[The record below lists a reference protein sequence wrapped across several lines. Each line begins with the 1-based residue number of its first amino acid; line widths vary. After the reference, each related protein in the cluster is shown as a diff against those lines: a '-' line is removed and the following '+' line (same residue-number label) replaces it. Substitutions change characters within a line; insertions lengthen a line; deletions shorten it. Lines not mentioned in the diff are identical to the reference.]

1 MLHHLLL
8 LLLLLFTMQLRQK
21 FNKRPNLLLMIE
33 QHDQNAI
40 TAQIWRELSN
50 RLRQFV
56 AARINSSADVDDI
69 LQTVFLR
76 IHSSIEKLRESDRLE
91 SWVFQIT
98 RNAVTDHF
106 RNQRLS
112 NSDDVDSLA
121 DHSRVNKD
129 ENMNEELAG
138 CLASFIEKLPT
149 DHRRALSLYEFD
161 RISQQ
166 EIAEIEGI
174 SLSAAK
180 SRIQR
185 ARKSLEC
192 MLKACCEF
200 QFDHYGNVVEYHSAE
215 TKCCND
221 KCE

>member
-1 MLHHLLL
+1 MLRHLLL
-8 LLLLLFTMQLRQK
+8 LLLLLFTIQLRQQII
-21 FNKRPNLLLMIE
+21 NRQILLLMTV

-40 TAQIWRELSN
+40 TVQIWRELSN

-56 AARINSSADVDDI
+56 AARVNSSADVDDI

-76 IHSSIEKLRESDRLE
+76 IHSSVDKLRESDRLE

-98 RNAVTDHF
+98 RNAVNDHF
-106 RNQRLS
+106 RKQRLS
-112 NSDDVDSLA
+112 NSDDVESLT
-121 DHSRVNKD
+121 DHSQVSKD
-129 ENMNEELAG
+129 ENMNQELAG
-138 CLASFIEKLPT
+138 CLGSFIEKLPT
-149 DHRRALSLYEFD
+149 DQRRALSLYEFD
-161 RISQQ
+161 RHSQQ
-166 EIAEIEGI
+166 QIAEIEGI

-200 QFDHYGNVVEYHSAE
+200 QFDHYGNVLEYQSAE

>member
-1 MLHHLLL
+1 M
-8 LLLLLFTMQLRQK
+8 TV
-21 FNKRPNLLLMIE
+21 

-40 TAQIWRELSN
+40 TVQIWRELSN

-56 AARINSSADVDDI
+56 AARVNSSADVDDI

-76 IHSSIEKLRESDRLE
+76 IHSSVDKLRESDRLE

-98 RNAVTDHF
+98 RNAVNDHF
-106 RNQRLS
+106 RKQRLS
-112 NSDDVDSLA
+112 NSDDVESLT
-121 DHSRVNKD
+121 DHSQVSKD
-129 ENMNEELAG
+129 DNMNQELAG
-138 CLASFIEKLPT
+138 CLGSFIEKLPT
-149 DHRRALSLYEFD
+149 DQRRALSLYEFD
-161 RISQQ
+161 HHSQQ
-166 EIAEIEGI
+166 QIAEIEGI

-200 QFDHYGNVVEYHSAE
+200 QFDHYGNVLEYQSAE
-215 TKCCND
+215 KKCCND
-221 KCE
+221 KCG